1 MVLPSKSPRSLR
13 SSLRSP
19 FASPKRNEQEDTS
32 RKPVVTKP
40 LAPLSPFRLT
50 PRARRKPVV
59 TTIPMAPLS
68 PIRLTPRK
76 AVRRLAFSIPYDP
89 ENASTTTSVTCRSEN
104 SEDSMEFGV
113 DAQGIVE
120 EPLLSKAGKSQE
132 STLVHCPTSLPSTRR
147 VSLREF
153 LEKRDREPGPKR
165 ATRVRVISR
174 SKGSST
180 GTITRLGPAGLA
192 GLPLVADLDIS
203 AAETLFN
210 ELMKRKTPTKKSK
223 MKTRRESG
231 PVFAQLRFSEGE
243 AYVEYVRPDGLS
255 ETFSPVSKVTRKNGF
270 VGFHK
275 GLLGSAA

>member
-1 MVLPSKSPRSLR
+1 M
-13 SSLRSP
+13 
-19 FASPKRNEQEDTS
+19 
-32 RKPVVTKP
+32 
-40 LAPLSPFRLT
+40 
-50 PRARRKPVV
+50 
-59 TTIPMAPLS
+59 
-68 PIRLTPRK
+68 
-76 AVRRLAFSIPYDP
+76 RRLAFSIPYDP
-89 ENASTTTSVTCRSEN
+89 ENASTTTSVTYRSEN
-104 SEDSMEFGV
+104 SEDSRAFGV

-147 VSLREF
+147 VSLRDF
-153 LEKRDREPGPKR
+153 LEKIDRETNPKR
-165 ATRVRVISR
+165 TTKVRVSSR
-174 SKGSST
+174 SKVSSA
-180 GTITRLGPAGLA
+180 GTSARLGPA

-243 AYVEYVRPDGLS
+243 AYVEYVRPDGQS